1 FCITG
6 GADADDALDDCA
18 GAGDEFCGWLLADG
32 ACVGAGDGDCAF
44 AEITGKN
51 ATSST
56 AASGRPE
63 WRQASRKILLVETGT
78 DGAFERHNLIVVS
91 GRQ

>member
-1 FCITG
+1 V
-6 GADADDALDDCA
+6 DDALDDCA

-32 ACVGAGDGDCAF
+32 AWTCAGDADCAF
-44 AEITGKN
+44 VEITGRN

-63 WRQASRKILLVETGT
+63 RRHASRKISPVETEMGR
-78 DGAFERHNLIVVS
+78 AFERQNLIVIS